1 MSDLQFDAASHTYT
15 VGGVA
20 VPSVTQ
26 ILAPLNDLSMIPP
39 ATLQY
44 KRDLGTAVHAATE
57 LHDSG
62 ELDESTVAPVV
73 QPYLDAWIRLR
84 AEKPFEIVG
93 LEHRVFHPVHR
104 YAGTYDRLVVMDG
117 KLCVLDIKTGA
128 MYPSYGPQLAAYKN
142 AVEHETGRRVQGRY
156 AVELRDDGTYRLHP
170 MTDSEDWA
178 VFLSC
183 LTLHRYRNKHAA

>member
-1 MSDLQFDAASHTYT
+1 MAGGAVIGALRVVLGADTAALDKGLKNAEGSISKFSRQVGIAGAALAASMAAAM
-15 VGGVA
+15 GGISVA
-20 VPSVTQ
+20 VGKA
-26 ILAPLNDLSMIPP
+26 LA
-39 ATLQY
+39 
-44 KRDLGTAVHAATE
+44 
-57 LHDSG
+57 
-62 ELDESTVAPVV
+62 
-73 QPYLDAWIRLR
+73 DADNL
-84 AEKPFEIVG
+84 
-93 LEHRVFHPVHR
+93 
-104 YAGTYDRLVVMDG
+104 G